1 MRARSTLEALF
12 IGCSMLTACGG
23 ETSSNGLFHDADA
36 GDASSGGTPGTGGA
50 GSGGLVGTG
59 GDTSSGG
66 AVGAGGASG
75 SGGASTSSGGS
86 GGSGGSTPDA
96 SPCAP
101 PTNASDT
108 ALCVTFAPEAI
119 TARTEPALDK
129 RGVLVV
135 QVFDTATPPQK
146 DADKVALANKVLPA
160 DAATGGEISVDAL
173 PEVRLEGA
181 FPATSYVRV
190 FFIDNPR
197 VFAAGG
203 GIDYGVWL
211 GGVNLADGVEKD
223 EALSPV
229 SLTTGAGNALDVS
242 LTALRR
248 LDVVASA
255 SAKPVGDG
263 QGTLTVT
270 IVNNPDPSKNPA
282 AFGSAVKR
290 CADVSAG
297 AVDFSGF
304 FFGKGPYWAAG
315 VLNDLGKPGDLP
327 VGALATLD
335 LTPAGPRI
343 PKQIDI
349 GARDYATTIA
359 VDLNYVNPLPADA
372 GPPGPNSCAD
382 LGLLGD
388 GGP

>member
-1 MRARSTLEALF
+1 MRARSTLEVLF
-12 IGCSMLTACGG
+12 IGCSILTACGG
-23 ETSSNGLFHDADA
+23 ETSSKGLFHDVDA
-36 GDASSGGTPGTGGA
+36 GDASSGGATGTGGA
-50 GSGGLVGTG
+50 GGGGLVGNG
-59 GDTSSGG
+59 GLASSGG
-66 AVGAGGASG
+66 VVGSGGASG
-75 SGGASTSSGGS
+75 SGGAVSASGGD
-86 GGSGGSTPDA
+86 GGGGGSTPDA

-101 PTNASDT
+101 PTNAKNT

-135 QVFDTATPPQK
+135 QVFDTATPPEK
-146 DADKVALANKVLPA
+146 NADLVALVSKVLPA
-160 DAATGGEISVDAL
+160 DAAMGGEISVDAL
-173 PEVRLEGA
+173 PTVRLEGA

-211 GGVNLADGVEKD
+211 GGVNLADGVKKD

-242 LTALRR
+242 LTAFRR

-255 SAKPVGDG
+255 SVKPVGDG

-270 IVNNPDPSKNPA
+270 MVNNPDPSKNPA
-282 AFGSAVKR
+282 AFGSAIKR
-290 CADVSAG
+290 CADVAMG

-335 LTPAGPRI
+335 LTAAGPRI
-343 PKQIDI
+343 PKQIEV

-359 VDLNYVNPLPADA
+359 VDLNYVKPLPADA
-372 GPPGPNSCAD
+372 GSPGPNSCAD
-382 LGLLGD
+382 LGLIGD

>member
-1 MRARSTLEALF
+1 VRARSTFELLF
-12 IGCSMLTACGG
+12 LGCSMLTACGG
-23 ETSSNGLFHDADA
+23 ETSSGGVFHQADA
-36 GDASSGGTPGTGGA
+36 GDASPGGAPGSGGAGTGGLGA
-50 GSGGLVGTG
+50 GGA
-59 GDTSSGG
+59 TSSGG
-66 AVGAGGASG
+66 AVGSGGALG
-75 SGGASTSSGGS
+75 SGGAITASGGS
-86 GGSGGSTPDA
+86 GGSGGSTLDA

-101 PTNASDT
+101 PTSANDT

-119 TARTEPALDK
+119 TARTEAALDK
-129 RGVLVV
+129 RGVLIV
-135 QVFDTATPPQK
+135 QVFDTATPPEKNSDQ
-146 DADKVALANKVLPA
+146 VALANQVLPA
-160 DAATGGEISVDAL
+160 NAATGGEISVDAL

-190 FFIDNPR
+190 FFVDNPR

-211 GGVNLADGVEKD
+211 GGVNLADGVKKGEP
-223 EALSPV
+223 LSPV
-229 SLTTGAGNALDVS
+229 SLTQGAGNALNVS

-270 IVNNPDPSKNPA
+270 MVNNPDPSKNPA
-282 AFGSAVKR
+282 AFGIATKR
-290 CADVSAG
+290 CADVSSG

-327 VGALATLD
+327 AGALATLD

-343 PKQIDI
+343 PKEIEV

-359 VDLNYVNPLPADA
+359 VDLNYVNPLSADA

-382 LGLLGD
+382 LGLVGD